1 MFSNESLKK
10 LIIPIFMDQILII
23 IASIIAT
30 MMISYAGEAAVSAVS
45 LIDMI
50 NMLLINVLAALTDGG
65 AVIVS
70 QYIGFR
76 DKNKSCIAASQLF
89 TIATIISI
97 GIMGFVF
104 IFHKPLLKILF
115 GNVDHN
121 VMNLAITYFVIYS
134 ISYPFLSIYDSGAA
148 LFSSIGN
155 SRVPMIVS
163 IVMNAINIVGNAI
176 GIFVF
181 NAGIVGIAI
190 SIIISRAFAAL
201 VMVYLSLN
209 KKNKVFISFSQIFTI
224 KRDMII
230 KILNIAIPN
239 GIENGIVQL
248 GRILLISIIALFGT
262 DQIAAN
268 GITNSLVMISISFAT
283 AMNIAIVSVIGQCVG
298 AGDYAQADFYT
309 KKLLKIT
316 YIGTIVIS
324 LAEILLLPWILN
336 LYTLSAEVTN
346 LTYILVIIHNCL
358 AIIFWPLSFTLPNS
372 LRASGDV
379 RFTMIVSISSM
390 FILRISFGYI
400 LGIIFNLGVIGVWL
414 AMGADWALRSIIY
427 VLRFK
432 NGKWRELRLYK
443 FLRKDD

>member
-50 NMLLINVLAALTDGG
+50 NMLLINVLAALTAGG

-104 IFHKPLLKILF
+104 IFYKPLLKILF
-115 GNVDHN
+115 GNVDYN

-148 LFSSIGN
+148 LFRSIGN

-163 IVMNAINIVGNAI
+163 IAMNAINIVGNAI

-181 NAGIVGIAI
+181 NAGVVGIAI

-414 AMGADWALRSIIY
+414 AMGADWMLRSIIY

-432 NGKWRELRLYK
+432 NGKWREFK
-443 FLRKDD
+443 VI

>member
-30 MMISYAGEAAVSAVS
+30 MMISYAGEASVSAVS

-50 NMLLINVLAALTDGG
+50 NMLLINVLAALTAGG

-115 GNVDHN
+115 GNVDYN

-148 LFSSIGN
+148 LIRSIGN

-163 IVMNAINIVGNAI
+163 IAMNAINIVGNAI

-181 NAGIVGIAI
+181 NAGVVGIAI

-336 LYTLSAEVTN
+336 WYTLSAEVTN

-414 AMGADWALRSIIY
+414 AMGADWMLRSIIY

-432 NGKWRELRLYK
+432 NGKWREFK
-443 FLRKDD
+443 VI

>member
-30 MMISYAGEAAVSAVS
+30 MMISYAGEASVSAVS

-50 NMLLINVLAALTDGG
+50 NMLLINVLAALTAGG

-148 LFSSIGN
+148 LFRSIGN

-163 IVMNAINIVGNAI
+163 IAMNAINIVGNAI

-181 NAGIVGIAI
+181 NAGVVGIAI

-239 GIENGIVQL
+239 GIENGIV
-248 GRILLISIIALFGT
+248 S
-262 DQIAAN
+262 
-268 GITNSLVMISISFAT
+268 
-283 AMNIAIVSVIGQCVG
+283 
-298 AGDYAQADFYT
+298 
-309 KKLLKIT
+309 
-316 YIGTIVIS
+316 
-324 LAEILLLPWILN
+324 
-336 LYTLSAEVTN
+336 
-346 LTYILVIIHNCL
+346 
-358 AIIFWPLSFTLPNS
+358 
-372 LRASGDV
+372 
-379 RFTMIVSISSM
+379 
-390 FILRISFGYI
+390 
-400 LGIIFNLGVIGVWL
+400 
-414 AMGADWALRSIIY
+414 
-427 VLRFK
+427 
-432 NGKWRELRLYK
+432 
-443 FLRKDD
+443 

>member
-50 NMLLINVLAALTDGG
+50 NMLLINVLAALTAGG

-148 LFSSIGN
+148 LFRSIGN

-163 IVMNAINIVGNAI
+163 IAMNAINIVGNAI

-181 NAGIVGIAI
+181 NAGVVGIAI

-262 DQIAAN
+262 NQIAAN

-432 NGKWRELRLYK
+432 NGKWREFK
-443 FLRKDD
+443 VI

>member
-30 MMISYAGEAAVSAVS
+30 MMISYAGEASVSAVS

-50 NMLLINVLAALTDGG
+50 NMLLINVLAALTAGG

-115 GNVDHN
+115 GNVDYN

-148 LFSSIGN
+148 LFRSIGN

-163 IVMNAINIVGNAI
+163 IAMNAINIVGNAI

-181 NAGIVGIAI
+181 NAGVVGIAI

-336 LYTLSAEVTN
+336 WYTLSAEVTN

-414 AMGADWALRSIIY
+414 AMGQIGCY
-427 VLRFK
+427 VL
-432 NGKWRELRLYK
+432 
-443 FLRKDD
+443 

>member
-50 NMLLINVLAALTDGG
+50 NMLLINVLAALTAGG

-148 LFSSIGN
+148 LFRSIGN

-163 IVMNAINIVGNAI
+163 IAMNAINIVGNAI

-181 NAGIVGIAI
+181 NAGVVGIAI

-209 KKNKVFISFSQIFTI
+209 KKNKVFIRFSQIFTI

-432 NGKWRELRLYK
+432 NGKWREFK
-443 FLRKDD
+443 VI

>member
-50 NMLLINVLAALTDGG
+50 NMLLINVLAALTAGG

-70 QYIGFR
+70 QYIGSK
-76 DKNKSCIAASQLF
+76 DKDKACNAASQLF

-115 GNVDHN
+115 GNVDHK

-148 LFSSIGN
+148 LFRSIGN

-163 IVMNAINIVGNAI
+163 IAMNAINIVGNAI

-181 NAGIVGIAI
+181 NAGVVGIAI

-262 DQIAAN
+262 NQIAAN

-432 NGKWRELRLYK
+432 NGKWREFK
-443 FLRKDD
+443 VI

>member
-30 MMISYAGEAAVSAVS
+30 MMISYAGEASVSAVS

-50 NMLLINVLAALTDGG
+50 NMLLINVLAALTAGG

-148 LFSSIGN
+148 LFRSIGN

-163 IVMNAINIVGNAI
+163 IAMNAINIVGNAI

-181 NAGIVGIAI
+181 NAGVVGIAI

-414 AMGADWALRSIIY
+414 AMGADWMLRSIIY

-432 NGKWRELRLYK
+432 NGKWREFK
-443 FLRKDD
+443 VI

>member
-30 MMISYAGEAAVSAVS
+30 MMISYAGEASVSAVS

-50 NMLLINVLAALTDGG
+50 NMLLINVLAALTAGG

-89 TIATIISI
+89 TIATITSI

-115 GNVDHN
+115 GNVDYN

-148 LFSSIGN
+148 LFRSIGN

-163 IVMNAINIVGNAI
+163 IAMNAINIVGNAI

-181 NAGIVGIAI
+181 NAGVVGIAI

-336 LYTLSAEVTN
+336 WYTLSAEVTN

-414 AMGADWALRSIIY
+414 AMGADWMLRSIIY

-432 NGKWRELRLYK
+432 NGKWREFK
-443 FLRKDD
+443 VI

>member
-30 MMISYAGEAAVSAVS
+30 MMISYAGEASVSAVS

-50 NMLLINVLAALTDGG
+50 NMLLINVLAALTAGG

-115 GNVDHN
+115 GNVDYN

-148 LFSSIGN
+148 LFRYIGN

-163 IVMNAINIVGNAI
+163 IAMNAINIVGNAI

-181 NAGIVGIAI
+181 NAGVVGIAI

-432 NGKWRELRLYK
+432 NGKWREFK
-443 FLRKDD
+443 VI

>member
-30 MMISYAGEAAVSAVS
+30 MMISYAGEASVSAVS

-50 NMLLINVLAALTDGG
+50 NMLLINVLAALTAGG

-115 GNVDHN
+115 GNVDYN

-148 LFSSIGN
+148 LFRSIGN

-163 IVMNAINIVGNAI
+163 IAMNAINIVGNAI

-181 NAGIVGIAI
+181 NAGVVGIAI

-209 KKNKVFISFSQIFTI
+209 KKNKVFISFSEIFTI

-336 LYTLSAEVTN
+336 WYTLSAEVTN

-414 AMGADWALRSIIY
+414 AMGADWMLRSIIY

-432 NGKWRELRLYK
+432 NGKWREFK
-443 FLRKDD
+443 VI

>member
-50 NMLLINVLAALTDGG
+50 NMLLINVLAALTAGG

-148 LFSSIGN
+148 LFRSIGN

-163 IVMNAINIVGNAI
+163 IAMNAINIVGNAI

-181 NAGIVGIAI
+181 NAGVVGIAI

-414 AMGADWALRSIIY
+414 AMGADWMLRSIIY

-432 NGKWRELRLYK
+432 NGKWREFK
-443 FLRKDD
+443 VI

>member
-50 NMLLINVLAALTDGG
+50 NMLLINVLAALTAGG

-104 IFHKPLLKILF
+104 IFHKPLSKILF

-148 LFSSIGN
+148 LFRSIGN

-163 IVMNAINIVGNAI
+163 IAMNAINIVGNAI

-181 NAGIVGIAI
+181 NAGVVGIAI

-414 AMGADWALRSIIY
+414 AMGVDWMLRSIIY

-432 NGKWRELRLYK
+432 NGKWREFK
-443 FLRKDD
+443 VI

>member
-50 NMLLINVLAALTDGG
+50 NMLLINVLAALTAGG

-148 LFSSIGN
+148 LFRSIGN

-163 IVMNAINIVGNAI
+163 IAMNAINIVGNAI

-181 NAGIVGIAI
+181 NAGVVGIAI

-336 LYTLSAEVTN
+336 WYTLSAEVTN

-414 AMGADWALRSIIY
+414 AMGADWMLRSIIY

-432 NGKWRELRLYK
+432 NGKWREFK
-443 FLRKDD
+443 VI

>member
-30 MMISYAGEAAVSAVS
+30 MMISYAGEASVSAVS

-50 NMLLINVLAALTDGG
+50 NMLLINVLAALTAGG

-115 GNVDHN
+115 GNVDYN

-148 LFSSIGN
+148 LFRAIGN

-163 IVMNAINIVGNAI
+163 IAMNAINIVGNAI

-181 NAGIVGIAI
+181 NAGVVGIAI

-209 KKNKVFISFSQIFTI
+209 KKNKVFISFSEIFTI

-432 NGKWRELRLYK
+432 NGKWREFK
-443 FLRKDD
+443 VI

>member
-50 NMLLINVLAALTDGG
+50 NMLLINVLAALTAGG

-148 LFSSIGN
+148 LFRSIGN

-181 NAGIVGIAI
+181 NAGVVGIAI

-414 AMGADWALRSIIY
+414 AMGADWMLRSIIY

-432 NGKWRELRLYK
+432 NGKWREFK
-443 FLRKDD
+443 VI

>member
-50 NMLLINVLAALTDGG
+50 NMLLINVLAALTAGG

-97 GIMGFVF
+97 GIMIVVF
-104 IFHKPLLKILF
+104 IFNKPLLKILF
-115 GNVDHN
+115 GNVDDN
-121 VMNLAITYFVIYS
+121 VMNLAITYFVVYS
-134 ISYPFLSIYDSGAA
+134 ISYPLLSIYDSGAA
-148 LFSSIGN
+148 LFRSIGN

-163 IVMNAINIVGNAI
+163 IAMNAINIVGNAI

-181 NAGIVGIAI
+181 NAGVVGIAI

-336 LYTLSAEVTN
+336 WYTLSAEVTN

-414 AMGADWALRSIIY
+414 AMGADWMLRSIIY

-432 NGKWRELRLYK
+432 NGKWREFK
-443 FLRKDD
+443 VI

>member
-30 MMISYAGEAAVSAVS
+30 MMISYAGEASVSAVS

-50 NMLLINVLAALTDGG
+50 NMLLINVLAALTAGG

-148 LFSSIGN
+148 LFRSIGN

-181 NAGIVGIAI
+181 NAGVVGIAI

-336 LYTLSAEVTN
+336 WYTLSAEVTN

-414 AMGADWALRSIIY
+414 AMGADWMLRSIIY

-432 NGKWRELRLYK
+432 NGKWREFK
-443 FLRKDD
+443 VI

>member
-1 MFSNESLKK
+1 
-10 LIIPIFMDQILII
+10 
-23 IASIIAT
+23 

-50 NMLLINVLAALTDGG
+50 NMLLINVLAALTAGG

-115 GNVDHN
+115 GNVDYN

-148 LFSSIGN
+148 LFRSIGN

-163 IVMNAINIVGNAI
+163 IAMNAINIVGNAI

-181 NAGIVGIAI
+181 NAGVVGIAI

-414 AMGADWALRSIIY
+414 AMGADWMLRSIIY

-432 NGKWRELRLYK
+432 NGKWREFK
-443 FLRKDD
+443 VI

>member
-30 MMISYAGEAAVSAVS
+30 MMISYAGEASVSAVS

-50 NMLLINVLAALTDGG
+50 NMLLINVLAALTAGG

-115 GNVDHN
+115 GNVDYN

-134 ISYPFLSIYDSGAA
+134 ISYPFLSIYHSGAA
-148 LFSSIGN
+148 LFRSIGN

-163 IVMNAINIVGNAI
+163 IAMNAINIVGNAI

-181 NAGIVGIAI
+181 NAGVVGIAI

-336 LYTLSAEVTN
+336 WYTLSAEVTN

-414 AMGADWALRSIIY
+414 AMGADWMLRSIIY

-432 NGKWRELRLYK
+432 NGKWREFK
-443 FLRKDD
+443 VI

>member
-30 MMISYAGEAAVSAVS
+30 MMISYAGEASVSAVS

-50 NMLLINVLAALTDGG
+50 IMLLINVLAALTAGG

-115 GNVDHN
+115 GNVDYN

-148 LFSSIGN
+148 LFRSIGN

-163 IVMNAINIVGNAI
+163 IAMNAINIVGNAI

-181 NAGIVGIAI
+181 NAGVVGIAI

-283 AMNIAIVSVIGQCVG
+283 AMNIAIVRVIGQCVG

-336 LYTLSAEVTN
+336 WYTLSAEVTN

-414 AMGADWALRSIIY
+414 AMGADWMLRSIIY

-432 NGKWRELRLYK
+432 NGKWREFK
-443 FLRKDD
+443 VI

>member
-30 MMISYAGEAAVSAVS
+30 MMISYAGEASVSAVS

-50 NMLLINVLAALTDGG
+50 NMLLINVLAALTAGG

-115 GNVDHN
+115 GNVDYN

-148 LFSSIGN
+148 LFRSIGN

-163 IVMNAINIVGNAI
+163 IAMNAINIVGNAI

-181 NAGIVGIAI
+181 NAGVVGIAI

-432 NGKWRELRLYK
+432 NGKWREFK
-443 FLRKDD
+443 VI

>member
-30 MMISYAGEAAVSAVS
+30 MMISYAGEASVSAVS

-50 NMLLINVLAALTDGG
+50 NMLLINVLAALTAGG

-148 LFSSIGN
+148 LFRSIGN

-163 IVMNAINIVGNAI
+163 IAMNAINIVGNAI

-181 NAGIVGIAI
+181 NAGVVGIAI

-414 AMGADWALRSIIY
+414 AMGADWMLRSIIY
-427 VLRFK
+427 VLLFK
-432 NGKWRELRLYK
+432 NGKWREFK
-443 FLRKDD
+443 VI

>member
-30 MMISYAGEAAVSAVS
+30 MMISYAGEASVSAVS

-50 NMLLINVLAALTDGG
+50 NMLLINVLAALTAGG

-148 LFSSIGN
+148 LFRSIGN

-181 NAGIVGIAI
+181 NAGVVGIAI

-432 NGKWRELRLYK
+432 NGKWREFK
-443 FLRKDD
+443 VI

>member
-50 NMLLINVLAALTDGG
+50 NMLLINVLAALTAGG

-148 LFSSIGN
+148 LFRSIGN

-163 IVMNAINIVGNAI
+163 IAMNAINIVGNAI

-181 NAGIVGIAI
+181 NAGVVGIAI
-190 SIIISRAFAAL
+190 SIIISRAVAAL
-201 VMVYLSLN
+201 IMVYLSLN

-414 AMGADWALRSIIY
+414 AMGADWMLRSIIY

-432 NGKWRELRLYK
+432 NGKWREFK
-443 FLRKDD
+443 VI

>member
-30 MMISYAGEAAVSAVS
+30 MMISYAGEASVSAVS

-50 NMLLINVLAALTDGG
+50 NMLLINVLAALTAGG

-115 GNVDHN
+115 GNVDYN

-148 LFSSIGN
+148 LFRAIGN

-163 IVMNAINIVGNAI
+163 IAMNAINIVGNAI

-181 NAGIVGIAI
+181 NAGVVGIAI

-432 NGKWRELRLYK
+432 NGKWREFK
-443 FLRKDD
+443 VI

>member
-148 LFSSIGN
+148 LFRSIGN

-181 NAGIVGIAI
+181 NAGVVGIAI

-336 LYTLSAEVTN
+336 WYTLSAEVTN

-414 AMGADWALRSIIY
+414 AMGADWMLRSIIY

-432 NGKWRELRLYK
+432 NGKWREFK
-443 FLRKDD
+443 VI

>member
-30 MMISYAGEAAVSAVS
+30 MMISYAGEASVSAVS

-50 NMLLINVLAALTDGG
+50 NMLLINVLAALTAGG

-97 GIMGFVF
+97 GITGFVF

-115 GNVDHN
+115 GNVDYN

-148 LFSSIGN
+148 LFRSIGN

-163 IVMNAINIVGNAI
+163 IAMNAINIVGNAI

-181 NAGIVGIAI
+181 NAGVVGIAI

-336 LYTLSAEVTN
+336 WYTLSAEVTN

-414 AMGADWALRSIIY
+414 AMGADWMLRSIIY

-432 NGKWRELRLYK
+432 NGKWREFK
-443 FLRKDD
+443 VI

>member
-30 MMISYAGEAAVSAVS
+30 MMISYAGEASVSAVS

-50 NMLLINVLAALTDGG
+50 NMLLINVLAALTAGG

-115 GNVDHN
+115 GNVDYN

-148 LFSSIGN
+148 LFRSIGN

-163 IVMNAINIVGNAI
+163 IAMNAINIVGNAI

-181 NAGIVGIAI
+181 NAGVVGIAI

-324 LAEILLLPWILN
+324 LAEILLLN
-336 LYTLSAEVTN
+336 
-346 LTYILVIIHNCL
+346 
-358 AIIFWPLSFTLPNS
+358 
-372 LRASGDV
+372 
-379 RFTMIVSISSM
+379 
-390 FILRISFGYI
+390 
-400 LGIIFNLGVIGVWL
+400 
-414 AMGADWALRSIIY
+414 
-427 VLRFK
+427 
-432 NGKWRELRLYK
+432 
-443 FLRKDD
+443 

>member
-30 MMISYAGEAAVSAVS
+30 MMISYAGEASVSAVS

-50 NMLLINVLAALTDGG
+50 NMLLINVLAALTAGG

-115 GNVDHN
+115 GNVDYN

-148 LFSSIGN
+148 LFRSIGN

-163 IVMNAINIVGNAI
+163 IAMNAINIVGNAI

-181 NAGIVGIAI
+181 NAGVVGIAI

-414 AMGADWALRSIIY
+414 AMWADWMLRSIIY

-432 NGKWRELRLYK
+432 NGKWREFK
-443 FLRKDD
+443 VI

>member
-30 MMISYAGEAAVSAVS
+30 MMISYAGEASVSAVS

-50 NMLLINVLAALTDGG
+50 NMLLINVLAALTAGG

-115 GNVDHN
+115 GNVDYN

-148 LFSSIGN
+148 LFRSIGN

-163 IVMNAINIVGNAI
+163 IAMNAINIVGNAI

-181 NAGIVGIAI
+181 NAGVVGIAI

-201 VMVYLSLN
+201 IMVYLSLN
-209 KKNKVFISFSQIFTI
+209 KKNKVFISFSQIFSI

-316 YIGTIVIS
+316 YIGTIFIS

-432 NGKWRELRLYK
+432 NGKWREFK
-443 FLRKDD
+443 VI

>member
-50 NMLLINVLAALTDGG
+50 NMLLINVLAALTAGG

-148 LFSSIGN
+148 LFRAIGN

-163 IVMNAINIVGNAI
+163 IAMNAINIVGNAI

-181 NAGIVGIAI
+181 NAGVVGIAI

-209 KKNKVFISFSQIFTI
+209 KKNKVFISFSEIFTI

-432 NGKWRELRLYK
+432 NGKWREFK
-443 FLRKDD
+443 VI

>member
-30 MMISYAGEAAVSAVS
+30 MMISYAGEASVSAVS

-50 NMLLINVLAALTDGG
+50 NMLLINVLAALTAGG

-115 GNVDHN
+115 GNVDYN

-148 LFSSIGN
+148 LFRSIGN

-163 IVMNAINIVGNAI
+163 IAMNAINIVGNAI

-181 NAGIVGIAI
+181 NAGVVGIAI

-262 DQIAAN
+262 NQIAAN

-432 NGKWRELRLYK
+432 NGKWREFK
-443 FLRKDD
+443 VI